1 MTKTVSISSEYGGI
15 GSTKETD
22 FNLLSNI
29 IKRDALWTNLVLEVI
44 GLMCDGQNRTLQDYL
59 REQLDNFKVSEHFK
73 HIITNL
79 NYYNFL
85 DY

>member
-1 MTKTVSISSEYGGI
+1 MTKAVSPSLESGI
-15 GSTKETD
+15 QPTKEIG

-59 REQLDNFKVSEHFK
+59 REQPDNFKVS
-73 HIITNL
+73 TNKKV
-79 NYYNFL
+79 
-85 DY
+85 